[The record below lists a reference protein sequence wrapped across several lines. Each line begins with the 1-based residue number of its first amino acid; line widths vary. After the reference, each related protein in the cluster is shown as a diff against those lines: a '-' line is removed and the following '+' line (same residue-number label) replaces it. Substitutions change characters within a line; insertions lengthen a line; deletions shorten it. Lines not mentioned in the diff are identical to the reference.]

1 MATRP
6 GLGAATGAADALKN
20 SQVVGNLEVG
30 KDTSVAGN
38 VSVTKTLTVTDTAT
52 FTNAV
57 TALSGVSLSG
67 NLTVGGRVTH
77 NNPCFYGNRESQSNI
92 VAADTIIPF
101 TSLVDVGSCWNG
113 TYFTAP
119 VAGVYE
125 INFTMLCQLPAA
137 NAEVAC
143 ICYVGDGGAVP
154 TTSATTKSPVFYA
167 TRAATT
173 ANSIFYSPVYGF
185 YVVSLQANQTVAVF
199 SRVVGGAGS
208 YIYGFASNG
217 GFGCLSIKLI
227 G

>member
-1 MATRP
+1 M
-6 GLGAATGAADALKN
+6 
-20 SQVVGNLEVG
+20 G

-52 FTNAV
+52 FNNAV

-77 NNPCFYGNRESQSNI
+77 NNPCFYGNRESLSNI
-92 VAADTIIPF
+92 TTADTIIPF

-119 VAGVYE
+119 VEGVYE
-125 INFTMLCQLPAA
+125 INFTLLCRLPAA

-143 ICYVGDGGAVP
+143 ICYVGDEGAVP
-154 TTSATTKSPVFYA
+154 TTSATTKSPIFY
-167 TRAATT
+167 TSRAAAT
-173 ANSIFYSPVYGF
+173 ANSGYYSPIFGS

-199 SRVVGGAGS
+199 SSVVAGAGS
-208 YIYGFASNG
+208 YIYGSASGG